1 MKKTEVEYWRGAIEN
16 SALYMRD
23 RHKVWKRLLRAYE
36 MDFEVGSL
44 PDDKIVRVSRFY
56 PLTRQIIA
64 SISFNHPHV
73 FFSVKEPNKEFA
85 ATILERVANA
95 ALEQMNA
102 KAEVQQVIFDALYCA
117 VGWLKCG
124 YNPPGDDDL
133 VAPYTVNDAL
143 DNDFPYIHRI
153 NPFNVFIDPLTPP
166 HKLSHAR
173 YIIEKMLVPLEY
185 VKKDDRFVNRRQ
197 IQAAETEED
206 IKDTFLQDIGG
217 AETTSEKEALNL
229 SKSQGQMTVLY
240 EIHDRM
246 KRRRYTFAPGVE
258 EPIEDV
264 EHPMRAMKP
273 IYAPDPFTGELLM
286 TGEYEAEGGFL
297 VQGGFPY
304 IPLKFDQT
312 QKGFYGQPPMAY
324 GEDLQ
329 KLIVESV
336 SRRADLLKR
345 YPRVLLASRRERDN
359 NADIGQQLET
369 GRDGEVIWVDDVN
382 QSFKEL
388 GFGNPPP
395 DQLGIESDA
404 RSYEEQAMGVSQ
416 MALGGGPKVTAT
428 QASLTA
434 SFGQLNREWLQDRVK
449 NVYGDIVRNSLRMMA
464 DIRYLPE
471 EFLINVATDE
481 NEPVYEAVTT
491 DMLRVR
497 YAVDIEAG
505 SMSPLTEQL
514 EREDALALFN
524 YTIQLPEVD
533 RGEAIKGL
541 LKAFKVQDPDK
552 YFKPGMEAD
561 VMKLASMENLLY
573 LLKGAMIDA
582 GPDENHQVHLQIH
595 SQIQQMPEFQ
605 QLLPVQQQQILQIAQ
620 AHMQQ
625 HQQFLAQKAQ
635 GQAPGQGGGEES
647 GGRIPGI
654 RERAGTE
661 GGGGIVSLVR
671 SNAQEMSQQVQ
682 RAPGQG

>member
-1 MKKTEVEYWRGAIEN
+1 M
-16 SALYMRD
+16 
-23 RHKVWKRLLRAYE
+23 
-36 MDFEVGSL
+36 
-44 PDDKIVRVSRFY
+44 
-56 PLTRQIIA
+56 
-64 SISFNHPHV
+64 
-73 FFSVKEPNKEFA
+73 
-85 ATILERVANA
+85 
-95 ALEQMNA
+95 
-102 KAEVQQVIFDALYCA
+102 
-117 VGWLKCG
+117 
-124 YNPPGDDDL
+124 
-133 VAPYTVNDAL
+133 
-143 DNDFPYIHRI
+143 
-153 NPFNVFIDPLTPP
+153 
-166 HKLSHAR
+166 
-173 YIIEKMLVPLEY
+173 
-185 VKKDDRFVNRRQ
+185 
-197 IQAAETEED
+197 
-206 IKDTFLQDIGG
+206 
-217 AETTSEKEALNL
+217 
-229 SKSQGQMTVLY
+229 
-240 EIHDRM
+240 
-246 KRRRYTFAPGVE
+246 
-258 EPIEDV
+258 
-264 EHPMRAMKP
+264 AM
-273 IYAPDPFTGELLM
+273 
-286 TGEYEAEGGFL
+286 
-297 VQGGFPY
+297 
-304 IPLKFDQT
+304 
-312 QKGFYGQPPMAY
+312 
-324 GEDLQ
+324 
-329 KLIVESV
+329 
-336 SRRADLLKR
+336 
-345 YPRVLLASRRERDN
+345 
-359 NADIGQQLET
+359 
-369 GRDGEVIWVDDVN
+369 
-382 QSFKEL
+382 
-388 GFGNPPP
+388 
-395 DQLGIESDA
+395 
-404 RSYEEQAMGVSQ
+404 
-416 MALGGGPKVTAT
+416 GGGPKVTAT

-464 DIRYLPE
+464 DVRYLPE